1 MSYKAKPENKC
12 TRYINIVSSRVRYD
26 YMMRQC
32 GSSKLK

>member
-1 MSYKAKPENKC
+1 MSYKEKPENKC
-12 TRYINIVSSRVRYD
+12 TGYINIVSSSVRYD